1 MNRTAPEDLY
11 FDFKLRD
18 IMTVCQFGSGHFCW
32 SK

>member
-18 IMTVCQFGSGHFCW
+18 IMTVCQFGSGV
-32 SK
+32 SPQT